1 MPVVDHN
8 ATYQFMRFSVA
19 GVTFK
24 NGRRSRQTILREIFW
39 KDESY
44 KHFDGERSVGPKLSE
59 VDGQPAVE
67 IWVQGDDEPEMIGY
81 VPKEELPF
89 VLSHWELYAGVT
101 AFEVYGGGKSAS
113 GEKISFG
120 ASLTMRFGLTDA
132 EKAEKA
138 EEIKKQKEENEK
150 LFDRAARA
158 SAAIQDRAEAE
169 KRAEAARKQAEAEE
183 KEKQKKNKIIAA
195 GIIVA
200 VIVLLKLLVK

>member
-44 KHFDGERSVGPKLSE
+44 KHFDSERSVGPKLSE
-59 VDGQPAVE
+59 VDGKPAVE
-67 IWVQGDDEPEMIGY
+67 IWVHGDNEPEMIGY

-101 AFEVYGGGKSAS
+101 EFEVYGGGKSAN

-158 SAAIQDRAEAE
+158 RSPISDRAEE
-169 KRAEAARKQAEAEE
+169 DRKQAEAEK
-183 KEKQKKNKIIAA
+183 KEKQKKDKIIAA

-200 VIVLLKLLVK
+200 LMILLKLLLK